1 MKLEIDLNKLKR
13 SFLSPNQYIL
23 LYLIYYKEFER
34 IKELFTKVEA
44 TLIRDSLVGTKYIL
58 SQTNTKFSDTI
69 LSISNVGK
77 LLDIR
82 SDQISFVEFYSIY
95 PMKVGSRILRAGS
108 VDTVLGQ
115 KHEKKYL
122 SKVKTIDA
130 HREIVASTE
139 AFVAKQRVSGK
150 LPYLPA
156 METVL
161 NNAMWEQW
169 VTFVQHS
176 GEEGA
181 NWHED
186 SI

>member
-1 MKLEIDLNKLKR
+1 MKIEIDLNKLKR
-13 SFLSPNQYIL
+13 SHLSPDQYIILYL
-23 LYLIYYKEFER
+23 LYHKEFLK
-34 IKELFTKVEA
+34 IKDLFSKARA
-44 TLIRDSLVGTKYIL
+44 TEIRDSLVGTKYIL
-58 SQTNTKFSDTI
+58 NQSNIKFIDTI

-82 SDQISFVEFYSIY
+82 SDQINFVEFYSIY

-122 SKVKTIDA
+122 LKVKTIEA
-130 HREIVASTE
+130 HQEAVASIE
-139 AFVAKQRVSGK
+139 AFVAKQRVAGK
-150 LPYLPA
+150 LPFLLN

-169 VTFVQHS
+169 TSFIQHS